1 MSYPCCCHPLP
12 RACDKLFMVPLSRC
26 SPYCLSRASFN
37 SCVCVCCPHV
47 WFLFECLFMMQ
58 CSGAVSAIDDLTSL
72 GVWIWGFFC
81 SKPYSFIVL
90 FRDARP
96 ALAVLRVLFSTC
108 SSLNAHIHTDDQKR
122 GAGDRKQVLYFSHVS
137 LELRT
142 VDCGCVYFA
151 DETVMAKE
159 QNQGGR

>member
-1 MSYPCCCHPLP
+1 MSVHD
-12 RACDKLFMVPLSRC
+12 ALFSGSEC
-26 SPYCLSRASFN
+26 N
-37 SCVCVCCPHV
+37 SSSKK
-47 WFLFECLFMMQ
+47 FGGL
-58 CSGAVSAIDDLTSL
+58 DL
-72 GVWIWGFFC
+72 GFFC
-81 SKPYSFIVL
+81 FKPYSFIVL
-90 FRDARP
+90 FRDAGP

-122 GAGDRKQVLYFSHVS
+122 GVGDRKQVLYFSHVS

-151 DETVMAKE
+151 DETVMVKE